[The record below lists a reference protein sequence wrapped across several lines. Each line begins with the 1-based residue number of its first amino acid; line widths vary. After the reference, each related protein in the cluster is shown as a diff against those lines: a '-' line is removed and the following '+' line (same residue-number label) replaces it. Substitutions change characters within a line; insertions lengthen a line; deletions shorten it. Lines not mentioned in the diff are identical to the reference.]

1 MIAKD
6 DEQAL
11 DNFIQTKMEYMWSD
25 DYKREICHMIWKE
38 FVEAARSMKSIGKL
52 FPLGSEVDY
61 NNKDHQIVQWLEK
74 SANKLQCPNLH
85 LGMTSSDVEENAR
98 LIQMVESRKIIMDL
112 LVEIR
117 QMIMDRYSDSI
128 WVGKTHLM
136 PAGLTNSR
144 YNMWIDCLGF
154 ESFRITAKMP
164 AGIVGCWF
172 ETPPMVLT
180 ALSAMDWEKLGFD
193 SPNPKSSYRQST
205 NMRCELNYCNMLA
218 TLAAGVVKVCGDFRY
233 LCSTGE
239 VHLVDRTASS
249 SDPSKV
255 NPTKFER
262 AQSIC
267 YTIHTVQTSVWEVAA
282 HDSLEGTL
290 TRRWC
295 LDHEIASASEK
306 MVKALISLKNGIKS
320 SSRKPTLMPKPEAFP
335 AYQLTTEVVDNG
347 VRRDLAYNE
356 LYTSSH
362 LTNQEK

>member
-193 SPNPKSSYRQST
+193 SPNPKTTAPHAQTIAIEERLGSSSSKSISKVPSSCRTKACKEARVSVCLKKTIRLRRQSD
-205 NMRCELNYCNMLA
+205 
-218 TLAAGVVKVCGDFRY
+218 GQ
-233 LCSTGE
+233 
-239 VHLVDRTASS
+239 AS
-249 SDPSKV
+249 
-255 NPTKFER
+255 
-262 AQSIC
+262 
-267 YTIHTVQTSVWEVAA
+267 
-282 HDSLEGTL
+282 LG
-290 TRRWC
+290 
-295 LDHEIASASEK
+295 SEK
-306 MVKALISLKNGIKS
+306 
-320 SSRKPTLMPKPEAFP
+320 
-335 AYQLTTEVVDNG
+335 
-347 VRRDLAYNE
+347 
-356 LYTSSH
+356 
-362 LTNQEK
+362 